1 MPGWCELVIEGAAKA
16 ARAFVV
22 GFAAG
27 RGAPHAVFVGDDL
40 ALEPASLG
48 ARLRDLFTAGS
59 HHVFLVPDDLAAP
72 LEAAIRTCG
81 ADVGLRVE
89 RSRPIDSVG
98 FTFSVEAY
106 SPDVAADIRAA
117 LIAARP
123 PDVRIEELSE
133 NEERHPEAHGAE
145 PFAPLHEYIYR
156 ASGRIVGSP
165 DGVIHMYRAARTLDF
180 VEIGAL
186 HIDAKR

>member
-1 MPGWCELVIEGAAKA
+1 MPGWCELVLEGAAKT
-16 ARAFVV
+16 ARAFVI

-27 RGAPHAVFVGDDL
+27 REAPHAVFVGDDL

-72 LEAAIRTCG
+72 LEAAIRACG
-81 ADVGLRVE
+81 GDVGLRVE
-89 RSRPIDSVG
+89 RSRVIDSVG
-98 FTFSVEAY
+98 FTFRVEAY
-106 SPDVAADIRAA
+106 SPDVAANIRAA
-117 LIAARP
+117 LIAVRP
-123 PDVRIEELSE
+123 SGVRIEELSE

-156 ASGRIVGSP
+156 ASGRIVGPP
-165 DGVIHMYRAARTLDF
+165 DAIIRMYRDARALDF
-180 VEIGAL
+180 VEISAL
-186 HIDAKR
+186 HIDAKS

>member
-1 MPGWCELVIEGAAKA
+1 VPGWYELVIEGAARA

-27 RGAPHAVFVGDDL
+27 REAPHAVFVGDDL

-59 HHVFLVPDDLAAP
+59 HHVFLVPNDLAAP
-72 LEAAIRTCG
+72 LAAAIRACG

-89 RSRPIDSVG
+89 GVRPIDSVG
-98 FTFSVEAY
+98 FTFRVEAY

-123 PDVRIEELSE
+123 PDVRIEQLSE

-156 ASGRIVGSP
+156 ASGRIVGPP
-165 DGVIHMYRAARTLDF
+165 DAVIRVYRDARTRDF
-180 VEIGAL
+180 VEINAL

>member
-1 MPGWCELVIEGAAKA
+1 MPGWCELVLEGAAKT
-16 ARAFVV
+16 ARAFVI

-27 RGAPHAVFVGDDL
+27 REAPHAVFVGDDL

-72 LEAAIRTCG
+72 LEAAIRACG
-81 ADVGLRVE
+81 GDVGLRVE
-89 RSRPIDSVG
+89 RSRVIDSVG
-98 FTFSVEAY
+98 FIFRVEAY
-106 SPDVAADIRAA
+106 SPDVAANIRAA
-117 LIAARP
+117 LIAVRP
-123 PDVRIEELSE
+123 PGVRIEELSE

-156 ASGRIVGSP
+156 ASGRIVGPP
-165 DGVIHMYRAARTLDF
+165 DATIRMYRDARALDF

-186 HIDAKR
+186 HIDAKS

>member
-1 MPGWCELVIEGAAKA
+1 MPGWCELVLEGAAKT
-16 ARAFVV
+16 ARAFVI

-27 RGAPHAVFVGDDL
+27 REAPHAVFVGDDL

-72 LEAAIRTCG
+72 LEAAIRACG
-81 ADVGLRVE
+81 GDVGLRVE
-89 RSRPIDSVG
+89 RSRVIDSVG
-98 FTFSVEAY
+98 FIFRVEAY
-106 SPDVAADIRAA
+106 SPDVAANIRAA
-117 LIAARP
+117 LIAVRP
-123 PDVRIEELSE
+123 PGVRIEELSE

-156 ASGRIVGSP
+156 ASGRIVGPP
-165 DGVIHMYRAARTLDF
+165 DAIIRMYRDARALDF
-180 VEIGAL
+180 VEISAL
-186 HIDAKR
+186 HIDAKS

>member
-1 MPGWCELVIEGAAKA
+1 MPGWYELVIEGAAKA
-16 ARAFVV
+16 ARAFVT

-27 RGAPHAVFVGDDL
+27 REAPHAVFVGDDL
-40 ALEPASLG
+40 ELEPASLG

-59 HHVFLVPDDLAAP
+59 HHVFLVPDALAAP
-72 LEAAIRTCG
+72 LEAAIRACG
-81 ADVGLRVE
+81 ADVAVRLE
-89 RSRPIDSVG
+89 RSRPIDSLE
-98 FTFSVEAY
+98 FAFRVEAY
-106 SPDVAADIRAA
+106 SPDIAADVRAA

-123 PDVRIEELSE
+123 PDVRIEALAE
-133 NEERHPEAHGAE
+133 NEERHPDAHGAE

-156 ASGRIVGSP
+156 ASGRIVGPP
-165 DGVIHMYRAARTLDF
+165 DAVIRMYRDARTRDF

>member
-1 MPGWCELVIEGAAKA
+1 
-16 ARAFVV
+16 
-22 GFAAG
+22 
-27 RGAPHAVFVGDDL
+27 
-40 ALEPASLG
+40 
-48 ARLRDLFTAGS
+48 
-59 HHVFLVPDDLAAP
+59 
-72 LEAAIRTCG
+72 
-81 ADVGLRVE
+81 
-89 RSRPIDSVG
+89 
-98 FTFSVEAY
+98 
-106 SPDVAADIRAA
+106 

-123 PDVRIEELSE
+123 SDVRIEELSE

>member
-1 MPGWCELVIEGAAKA
+1 MPGWYELVIEGAAKA
-16 ARAFVV
+16 TRAFVI

-27 RGAPHAVFVGDDL
+27 REAPEAVFVGDDL
-40 ALEPASLG
+40 ALEPESLG

-59 HHVFLVPDDLAAP
+59 HHLFLVPEGLAAP
-72 LEAAIRTCG
+72 LEAAIRACG
-81 ADVGLRVE
+81 GDVGLRLE
-89 RSRPIDSVG
+89 RRGAIDSVG
-98 FTFSVEAY
+98 FTFRVEAY
-106 SPDVAADIRAA
+106 SPDVAADIRAG
-117 LIAARP
+117 LITARP
-123 PDVRIEELSE
+123 PDARIERLSE

-156 ASGRIVGSP
+156 ASGRIVGPP
-165 DGVIHMYRAARTLDF
+165 DAVIHMYRDARTRDF

>member
-16 ARAFVV
+16 ARAFMI

-48 ARLRDLFTAGS
+48 VRLRDLFTAGS
-59 HHVFLVPDDLAAP
+59 HHVFLVPGDLAAP
-72 LEAAIRTCG
+72 LEAAIRACG
-81 ADVGLRVE
+81 ADVGLSLE

-98 FTFSVEAY
+98 FTFRMEAY

-117 LIAARP
+117 LITARP
-123 PDVRIEELSE
+123 PDVRIEGLSE

-156 ASGRIVGSP
+156 ASGRIVGPP
-165 DGVIHMYRAARTLDF
+165 DGVIHMYRAVRTLDF

>member
-22 GFAAG
+22 GVAAG

-48 ARLRDLFTAGS
+48 TRLRDLFTAGS
-59 HHVFLVPDDLAAP
+59 HHVFLVPGDLAAP

-81 ADVGLRVE
+81 ADVGLLVE

-117 LIAARP
+117 LITARP

-145 PFAPLHEYIYR
+145 LFAPLHEYIYR
-156 ASGRIVGSP
+156 ASGRIVGPP
-165 DGVIHMYRAARTLDF
+165 DGVIHMYRVARSLDF

>member
-16 ARAFVV
+16 ARGFVV

-81 ADVGLRVE
+81 AEIGLRVE

-98 FTFSVEAY
+98 FTFGVEAY

-117 LIAARP
+117 FIAARP

-133 NEERHPEAHGAE
+133 SEERHPEAHGAE

-156 ASGRIVGSP
+156 ASGRFVGPP
-165 DGVIHMYRAARTLDF
+165 DAVIRIYRDARTRDF
-180 VEIGAL
+180 VEISAL

>member
-1 MPGWCELVIEGAAKA
+1 MPGWSELVIEGAAKA
-16 ARAFVV
+16 ARAFVI

-27 RGAPHAVFVGDDL
+27 REAPQAVFVGDDL

-117 LIAARP
+117 LIAMRP
-123 PDVRIEELSE
+123 SSVRIEQLSE

-156 ASGRIVGSP
+156 ASGRIVGPP
-165 DGVIHMYRAARTLDF
+165 DAVIRMYRDARTQDF
-180 VEIGAL
+180 VETNAL